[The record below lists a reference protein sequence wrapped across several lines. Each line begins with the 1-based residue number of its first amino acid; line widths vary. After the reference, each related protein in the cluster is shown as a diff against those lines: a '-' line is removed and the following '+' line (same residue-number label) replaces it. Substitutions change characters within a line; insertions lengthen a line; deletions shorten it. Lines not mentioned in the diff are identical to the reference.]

1 MADWKPDTATWIMGH
16 SHSLSGGAESGMS
29 LSGHM
34 NVTVNGTVAAMMF
47 LGLIVMIFFTLYLMN
62 RVYRLEGKKL
72 GKKLRE
78 EMGLPDPNVSDND
91 GIDID
96 VEVEDLD
103 TSD

>member
-1 MADWKPDTATWIMGH
+1 
-16 SHSLSGGAESGMS
+16 
-29 LSGHM
+29 
-34 NVTVNGTVAAMMF
+34 
-47 LGLIVMIFFTLYLMN
+47 MN